1 MIVIIYLRSVF
12 NCSDDTRTVYIPR
25 VRIHDYRMVAPTAGK
40 TSPNTTDR
48 SGDERQRIVDL
59 PLGADKMLL
68 SDRNPQ

>member
-1 MIVIIYLRSVF
+1 MILAIYLRSVF
-12 NCSDDTRTVYIPR
+12 NCSDDTRTAYIPR

-48 SGDERQRIVDL
+48 SGDERIVDL
-59 PLGADKMLL
+59 PPGVDKMLL